1 MPIAKSG
8 PHTVAVERRLGAMG
22 TEFEVRVESETRAQA
37 LEASESAIRA
47 LEAAAARL
55 STWRD
60 DSELARLNR
69 APVDMPVTLSPRLAA
84 ELRGVQH
91 WWQETGGVFD
101 PGIGLLVAAWGLRTG
116 GRVPAAEER
125 EAARAAGGL
134 CGLEL
139 MPDGRAV
146 RRRPGLVIEEGGWGK
161 GAGLDAAVEALRA
174 DGHVRAAV
182 LNLGGQV
189 AVYRQ
194 GTGQETSWT
203 IPLADPR
210 DRQRAVIAL
219 SVASGSVATS
229 GNSEHGFERDGVR
242 YGHLLDPATGS
253 PARDFGSL
261 TVWAPEALAA
271 DCLSKLYVLG
281 PDAALAWARAHRDVE
296 VLILEPLP
304 GGLRARASAGWQG
317 KLRALVPDLE
327 VKIESRAPGVPVS
340 QTGSGGRPSHG

>member
-1 MPIAKSG
+1 MRGLRLTVLASLVALAGCAVPVARSG
-8 PHTVAVERRLGAMG
+8 PRTVAVERRLGAMG
-22 TEFEVRVESETRAQA
+22 TELEVKVEAGNRALA
-37 LEASESAIRA
+37 LEASEAAVRA
-47 LEAAAARL
+47 LEAAEARL

-69 APVDMPVTLSPRLAA
+69 APVDTPVALSPRLAA

-91 WWQETGGVFD
+91 WWRETGGAFD

-116 GRVPAAEER
+116 GRVPTAEER

-134 CGLEL
+134 AGLEL
-139 MPDGRAV
+139 TLDGRAL
-146 RRRPGLVIEEGGWGK
+146 RRRPGLILEEGGWGK

-174 DGHVRAAV
+174 DGHARAAV

-194 GTGQETSWT
+194 GAEPATPWT
-203 IPLADPR
+203 VPLADPR
-210 DRQRAVIAL
+210 DRQRAVVAL
-219 SVASGSVATS
+219 AVASGSVATS

-281 PDAALAWARAHRDVE
+281 PDAALAWARAHRT
-296 VLILEPLP
+296 
-304 GGLRARASAGWQG
+304 W
-317 KLRALVPDLE
+317 KC
-327 VKIESRAPGVPVS
+327 
-340 QTGSGGRPSHG
+340 